1 MLQRWRSRSE
11 SSERARQASRSAGR
25 VGITRVRV
33 SSCAWPLNN
42 RFQVNTGGE
51 TGDERVSRHWACRIR
66 LTGSVFPHTPH
77 LPPTRCTAKRNNLL
91 QSKLEKSALESE
103 IASDFSSSRCCQ
115 PLVVLPRKWRTG
127 SHQRRKWMVK
137 LKRSGAA
144 DVVQFHSNQTQQ
156 RSVASLHRNWMK
168 FQAHRGITQSFLFF
182 FKFKRR
188 HSEASSSMA
197 SLTL

>member
-33 SSCAWPLNN
+33 PSCAWPLNN

-77 LPPTRCTAKRNNLL
+77 LPPTRCTAKKNNLL
-91 QSKLEKSALESE
+91 QSKLEKSALESI
-103 IASDFSSSRCCQ
+103 IASDFF
-115 PLVVLPRKWRTG
+115 VLLSLSATCG
-127 SHQRRKWMVK
+127 
-137 LKRSGAA
+137 
-144 DVVQFHSNQTQQ
+144 
-156 RSVASLHRNWMK
+156 VASEGENWISSKKEMDGK
-168 FQAHRGITQSFLFF
+168 AEKNWGSGCSSVPFKPNTTTQCCVAPS
-182 FKFKRR
+182 
-188 HSEASSSMA
+188 
-197 SLTL
+197 